1 MVMLYEAA
9 QSMLRSRKWAW
20 LRLLAMKV
28 ARRRGTKMAIVAL
41 ERRLTVILHRI
52 WVDDA
57 EFR

>member
-1 MVMLYEAA
+1 
-9 QSMLRSRKWAW
+9 
-20 LRLLAMKV
+20 MKV

-41 ERRLTVILHRI
+41 ERRLTVILDRI